1 MYYVNSVQNQNGDET
16 LYYQE
21 RRHNNQL
28 VFAFNSTFSHNI
40 DINNKY
46 TLGIN
51 LNHTTGMHYKTMDDL
66 LGGNLYYDYD
76 KFSANEYGKGSV
88 ANPTEAANDLRNPY
102 KRINEGD
109 KFGYDYNI
117 NVNKAKVWGVM
128 QHTNGAF
135 DIMPGF
141 YLEGTTIER
150 DGKMQNGRAPQN
162 SYGSSGT
169 AKFFGGGGK
178 VLMNLRPF
186 VGNTISLGLGWD
198 TNAPLAR
205 NAFVAPRMQNNF
217 VDNLQNEDIFSA
229 ELNWKFRFGNLTGKF
244 TGFFTRFLNQV
255 EQTAFYNDQE
265 NRFTY
270 LTMTGISKEHQG
282 VEGALVYQVN
292 SKLSFNLIGTISDA
306 KYIDNP
312 YAQVNYEGMNS
323 QTNEALNT
331 WTNSVT
337 GANMPLRVIMK
348 DIKVGSTPL
357 TAASL
362 GVNYNVNNWF
372 LELNLN
378 YYDRVY
384 VGYSAYRRLS
394 NVLKNYTATG
404 SVGGTPVF
412 NIADET
418 GRSSE
423 QILAE
428 DGGVL
433 FDINGDYVDAYS
445 PSLEKYKGGF
455 MLDASIGK
463 FIRLRN
469 GRAISINLSFQN
481 ITNNTNLRTGG
492 FEQNRDDL
500 YSTGVARAYKFSK
513 NSKYYYANA
522 FNAFLNVN
530 YRF

>member
-1 MYYVNSVQNQNGDET
+1 
-16 LYYQE
+16 
-21 RRHNNQL
+21 
-28 VFAFNSTFSHNI
+28 
-40 DINNKY
+40 
-46 TLGIN
+46 
-51 LNHTTGMHYKTMDDL
+51 
-66 LGGNLYYDYD
+66 
-76 KFSANEYGKGSV
+76 
-88 ANPTEAANDLRNPY
+88 
-102 KRINEGD
+102 
-109 KFGYDYNI
+109 
-117 NVNKAKVWGVM
+117 
-128 QHTNGAF
+128 
-135 DIMPGF
+135 
-141 YLEGTTIER
+141 
-150 DGKMQNGRAPQN
+150 
-162 SYGSSGT
+162 
-169 AKFFGGGGK
+169 
-178 VLMNLRPF
+178 MNLRPF